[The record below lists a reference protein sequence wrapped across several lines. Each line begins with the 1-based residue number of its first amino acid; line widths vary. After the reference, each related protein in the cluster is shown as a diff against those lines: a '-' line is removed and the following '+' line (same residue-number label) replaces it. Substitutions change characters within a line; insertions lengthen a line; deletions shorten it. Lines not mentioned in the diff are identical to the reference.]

1 MAIDIT
7 NKQLERSA
15 ETLTIGVSGMT
26 CASCVARVERA
37 IKKVPGV
44 DGATVNL
51 ATEKATVS
59 YDPAQSPVGTILGA
73 IEDAGYEPRRE
84 TLVLD
89 VGGGHVHNPDVL
101 QKALLDVPGVVS
113 ATVSA
118 DGSWVTVS
126 YPTGAVD
133 ARQLRKSAD
142 DLGVELKERAH
153 DDADSL
159 EATHERE
166 QRVLLLKW
174 VTTGIAGLGL
184 MAISMLAEPVLLD
197 LISVQLLLTLQFLIA
212 LPFQA
217 WAGSQ
222 FYVAAWK
229 QLKHGSADMNT
240 LIALGTS
247 AAFVYSTVAT
257 FAPSLFEDAHAI
269 HDHVYGDRPPVYFES
284 AIFILAFLLLGR
296 WLEARA
302 KGRASAAM
310 THLLALRPKTARVVR
325 DGREVDVPSDEVM
338 PGDTVIVR
346 PGESL
351 PVDGV
356 VVDGQS
362 AVDESLL
369 TGESLPVEKTA
380 GDVVYGGTVNR
391 AGLLRLQAT
400 RVGRETALAQIIRL
414 VEEAQGS
421 KAPVQ
426 RLADRVA
433 AIFVPMVLVIAAATF
448 VLWLLV
454 GPEGASTY
462 ATLNAVAVLIIACP
476 CALGL
481 ATPTAI
487 TLGTG
492 RGAEQGILFR
502 GGQALETAQKID
514 TVIFDKTG
522 TLTEGRPKVT
532 DIVTLEWKEADLLRL
547 VAAAERGSEHAL
559 GAAIVQASKE
569 RGLELPDV
577 SDFESLPGKGL
588 RAFVEGHRVV
598 VGTPRLLE
606 EVGLRLEA
614 LSKRAEALTSQ
625 AKTLAYVAIDGRPAG
640 VIAIADTLKPEAA
653 EAVARLTAMKLNVG
667 LLTGDNAA
675 TARAIAE
682 QAGILTIISEVLPA
696 DKANVIRELQS
707 QGRTVAMVGDGVN
720 DAPALVQADVG
731 IAIGTGADV
740 AVEAADV
747 TLMRGD
753 PRGVA
758 DTVALSKRTMRTIRM
773 NLFWAFAYNV
783 ALIPIAAGVL
793 YPVFRETVVPGYLQW
808 ILGDNG
814 FLNPM
819 LAGAAMAFSSVSV
832 MMNSLFWLNRK

>member
-7 NKQLERSA
+7 QEKLERSA
-15 ETLTIGVSGMT
+15 ETLTIGVGGMT

-59 YDPAQSPVGTILGA
+59 FDPAQSPVGTILGA
-73 IEDAGYEPRRE
+73 IENAGYEPRRE

-89 VGGGHVHNPDVL
+89 IAGGHVPNPEAL
-101 QKALLDVPGVVS
+101 ERALLAVPGV
-113 ATVSA
+113 AGAAVSA
-118 DGSWVTVS
+118 DASWVTVS
-126 YPTGAVD
+126 FPSGAVD
-133 ARQLRKSAD
+133 PRQLRAAAD
-142 DLGVELKERAH
+142 GIGVELRERQR
-153 DDADSL
+153 DDGGSL
-159 EATHERE
+159 EAAQARE
-166 QRVLLLKW
+166 QRTLLLKW
-174 VTTGIAGLGL
+174 TVAGAAGLAM
-184 MAISMLAEPVLLD
+184 MATSMAATWILD
-197 LISVQLLLTLQFLIA
+197 VMSVQAFLTLQFAVA
-212 LPFQA
+212 LPIQV
-217 WAGSQ
+217 WAGWQ
-222 FYVAAWK
+222 FYIATWK
-229 QLKHGSADMNT
+229 QAKHRSTDMNT
-240 LIALGTS
+240 LIALGTT
-247 AAFVYSTVAT
+247 AAFVYSAVAT
-257 FAPSLFEDAHAI
+257 FWPSLFSDAHAI
-269 HDHVYGDRPPVYFES
+269 HDHVFGDRPPVYFES
-284 AIFILAFLLLGR
+284 AIFILAFIMLGR

-302 KGRASAAM
+302 KGRASSAM
-310 THLLALRPKTARVVR
+310 TRLMALRPKTARVVR
-325 DGREVDVPSDEVM
+325 DGREVDVPTDEVM

-356 VVDGQS
+356 VLDGQS

-380 GDVVYGGTVNR
+380 GAAVYGGTINR
-391 AGLLRLQAT
+391 AGVLRLQAT

-414 VEEAQGS
+414 VDEAQGS

-433 AIFVPMVLVIAAATF
+433 AVFVPLVLLIAAGVF
-448 VLWLLV
+448 VAWLLL
-454 GPEGASTY
+454 GPEGAATY

-502 GGQALETAQKID
+502 SGAALETAHKLN
-514 TVIFDKTG
+514 TVVFDKTG
-522 TLTEGRPKVT
+522 TLTEGKPRVT
-532 DIVTLEWKEADLLRL
+532 EIVTLEWKEADLLRL
-547 VAAAERGSEHAL
+547 AAAAERGSEHAV
-559 GAAIVQASKE
+559 GAAIVQAAAE
-569 RGLELPDV
+569 RELELPDV
-577 SDFESLPGKGL
+577 TDFEALPGKGL
-588 RAFVEGHRVV
+588 RATVEGHRLVI
-598 VGTPRLLE
+598 GTRRLLDE
-606 EVGLRLEA
+606 DGMKTDA
-614 LSKRAEALTSQ
+614 LARRGDALTAQ
-625 AKTLAYVAIDGRPAG
+625 AKTVAYVAIDGRAAG

-653 EAVARLTAMKLNVG
+653 EAVARLRAQKIDVA

-675 TARAIAE
+675 TARAIAQ

-696 DKANVIRELQS
+696 DKANVVRELQK
-707 QGRTVAMVGDGVN
+707 QGKTVAMVGDGVN
-720 DAPALVQADVG
+720 DAPALVRADVG
-731 IAIGTGADV
+731 MAIGTGADV

-758 DTVALSKRTMRTIRM
+758 EAIWLSRRTMRTIRM

-783 ALIPIAAGVL
+783 ALIPVAAGVL
-793 YPVFRETVVPGYLQW
+793 YFVFRDTVVPDSLQW
-808 ILGDNG
+808 VLGENG

-832 MMNSLFWLNRK
+832 MANSLFWLGRR